1 MNTPSKRKM
10 ERPQAKPIS
19 VGLSCWLWE
28 RGRSQRIQK
37 LGAQM
42 GVNLQL
48 TEKIHGLRREIQC
61 QVTGKNV
68 DRFIGEF
75 ARHC

>member
-1 MNTPSKRKM
+1 MNAPAKRKM
-10 ERPQAKPIS
+10 ERAPAKPIS
-19 VGLSCWLWE
+19 VGLTCWLWE
-28 RGRSQRIQK
+28 VRRSRKI
-37 LGAQM
+37 
-42 GVNLQL
+42 LQL
-48 TEKIHGLRREIQC
+48 GERTGVSLKITEHIRGLRREIQC

>member
-1 MNTPSKRKM
+1 MNAPAKRKM
-10 ERPQAKPIS
+10 ERAPAKPIS
-19 VGLSCWLWE
+19 VGLTCWLWE
-28 RGRSQRIQK
+28 RGRSRQILQ
-37 LGAQM
+37 LGERM
-42 GVNLQL
+42 GVSLQL
-48 TEKIHGLRREIQC
+48 TEHIRGLRREIQC

>member
-1 MNTPSKRKM
+1 MNAPSHR
-10 ERPQAKPIS
+10 EFSRSQAKPIS
-19 VGLSCWLWE
+19 IGLSCWLWE
-28 RGRSQRIQK
+28 RGRSRQIKK

-42 GVNLQL
+42 GVSLQL
-48 TEKIHGLRREIQC
+48 TERIHGLRRDIQC

>member
-1 MNTPSKRKM
+1 
-10 ERPQAKPIS
+10 
-19 VGLSCWLWE
+19 
-28 RGRSQRIQK
+28 
-37 LGAQM
+37 M
-42 GVNLQL
+42 GVSLQL
-48 TEKIHGLRREIQC
+48 TERIHGLRRDIQC